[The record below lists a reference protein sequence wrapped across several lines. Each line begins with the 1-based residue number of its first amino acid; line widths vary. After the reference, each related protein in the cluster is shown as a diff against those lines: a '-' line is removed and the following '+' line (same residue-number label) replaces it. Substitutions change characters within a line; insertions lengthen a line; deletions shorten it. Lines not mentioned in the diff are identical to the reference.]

1 MDAPFHAPTSF
12 VPRST
17 VGSSSTNSRQ
27 THIDF
32 YGVLVFFAYG
42 ALFVVIFAS
51 IGVFG
56 YERFLE
62 GRIATQQTLL
72 NKANKTVDT
81 GMAQDFIHLRD
92 QLNSVHILLNE
103 HMTPSRLLNTIDA
116 TTVRTVSFN
125 SLSIKKQDTK
135 NFVLTATGLAHD
147 FDALAAE
154 ANALTADGAITK
166 AVFSGISVNKDN
178 SVNFKLNA
186 VVSPKLVANFGA
198 VVAQEGVYP
207 DNSITSTITQSST
220 STISAPVIPQKP

>member
-12 VPRST
+12 VPRPT
-17 VGSSSTNSRQ
+17 VGPSSTNPRQ

-42 ALFVVIFAS
+42 ALLTTIFAS
-51 IGVFG
+51 IGVFS
-56 YERFLE
+56 YERILE

-92 QLNSVHILLNE
+92 QLSSTKSLLDGHI
-103 HMTPSRLLNTIDA
+103 TQSRLLNTIDA

-125 SLSIKKQDTK
+125 SFSVKKQDNK
-135 NFVLTATGLAHD
+135 KFVLVATGLAHD
-147 FDALAAE
+147 FDSLAAE

-166 AVFSGISVNKDN
+166 VVFSGISVNKDN

-198 VVAQEGVYP
+198 VVAQEGNP
-207 DNSITSTITQSST
+207 SDNALAGAVTQTASST
-220 STISAPVIPQKP
+220 ANVPVMPQKP